1 MKESFFAV
9 RREHVSYAYDKRSD
23 SENPISE
30 KNVLNDVSL
39 SIKLGQTVALVGS
52 SGSGKTTVSR
62 LAARIKWL
70 YLYCPKCRQ
79 KTFINTQQINV
90 TVIKEPDAQT
100 QSR

>member
-1 MKESFFAV
+1 MVRLKESFFAV

-39 SIKLGQTVALVGS
+39 SIKPGQTVALVGS

-70 YLYCPKCRQ
+70 CFQ
-79 KTFINTQQINV
+79 
-90 TVIKEPDAQT
+90 TVLLRNRERRKN
-100 QSR
+100 